1 MTKIG
6 QKADGWHMSSQ
17 SNMATSRVADGQ
29 ETRFDFSAPR
39 GLERQQLRQLQ
50 LTLETYTR
58 RAASVLSA
66 TLRTRVQI
74 ELVGLRERDLRTFA
88 DGVEEQSS
96 LLLFAMP
103 PLPGRAMVTLPLPLA
118 MALVDLRLGGP
129 GHSPAYPDRAL
140 TEIERGIFAPVGELL
155 LVDLPVALTGLVPCG
170 LGNLV
175 HESGQYL
182 QHMTLTGD
190 RCLVVSMTMK
200 IGATDEHPY
209 DLMLPF
215 TMVRTLVDAM
225 DRMTGAAD
233 EGPREIRAVAERL
246 LDVFAEAS
254 VRFLPTR
261 LTSAEILG
269 LAPGD
274 VVRLPHPEGAPLQL
288 AVGGLPLMYVSI
300 TQRGKRVVCTVIAQ
314 MEKHA

>member
-1 MTKIG
+1 VPKNR
-6 QKADGWHMSSQ
+6 QNADAVGMSSQ
-17 SNMATSRVADGQ
+17 SNVADGQ

-39 GLERQQLRQLQ
+39 GLERPQLRQLQ
-50 LTLETYTR
+50 LTLETYAR

-74 ELVGLRERDLRTFA
+74 DLVGLREREVHAFA
-88 DGVEEQSS
+88 DEVAEQSS

-103 PLPGRAMVTLPLPLA
+103 PLPGRAIVALPLPLA

-129 GHSPAYPDRAL
+129 GHSSSYPERAL
-140 TEIERGIFAPVGELL
+140 TEVERGIFGPVGELL

-170 LGNLV
+170 LGNIV

-182 QHMTLTGD
+182 QHLGQSGD
-190 RCLVVSMTMK
+190 RCLVVSMTMT
-200 IGATDEHPY
+200 IGGADEHPY
-209 DLMLPF
+209 ELMLPF
-215 TMVRTLVDAM
+215 TIVRSLVDAM
-225 DRMTGAAD
+225 ERMSGAAD
-233 EGPREIRAVAERL
+233 EGPREVRAVAERL
-246 LDVFAEAS
+246 LDVHAEAS

-269 LAPGD
+269 LTPGD

-314 MEKHA
+314 MEKHG

>member
-1 MTKIG
+1 
-6 QKADGWHMSSQ
+6 MSSQ
-17 SNMATSRVADGQ
+17 SKVGAERVGDGL

-39 GLERQQLRQLQ
+39 GLERPQLRQLQ

-74 ELVGLRERDLRTFA
+74 ELVSLKERDVTAFA
-88 DGVEEQSS
+88 GGVEEASS

-103 PLPGRAMVTLPLPLA
+103 PLPGRAMVSLPLPLA

-129 GHSPAYPDRAL
+129 GQSPNYPDRAL
-140 TEIERGIFAPVGELL
+140 TEIERGIFGPVGDLL
-155 LVDLPVALTGLVPCG
+155 LADLPVALTGLVPCG
-170 LGNLV
+170 LGNIV

-182 QHMTLTGD
+182 QHMGSTGD
-190 RCLVVSMTMK
+190 RCLVVSLTMQ
-200 IGATDEHPY
+200 IGGAEAHPY
-209 DLMLPF
+209 ELMLPF
-215 TMVRTLVDAM
+215 TMVRSLVDAM
-225 DRMTGAAD
+225 ERMSGTAE
-233 EGPREIRAVAERL
+233 EGPREVRAVAERL

-254 VRFLPTR
+254 IRFLPTR

-288 AVGGLPLMYVSI
+288 AVGGLPLMHVSI
-300 TQRGKRVVCTVIAQ
+300 TQRGKRVVCTVIGQ
-314 MEKHA
+314 MEKHL